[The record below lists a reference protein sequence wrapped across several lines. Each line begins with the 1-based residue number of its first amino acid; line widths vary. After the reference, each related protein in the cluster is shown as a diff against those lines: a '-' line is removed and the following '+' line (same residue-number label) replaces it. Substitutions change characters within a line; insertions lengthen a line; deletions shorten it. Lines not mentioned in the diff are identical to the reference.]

1 MRDLKYLSFFGG
13 KQRLDHPSEKRRQ
26 SLRRLRMREHA
37 RAAAEPRRRVFRPP
51 VRTAHGF
58 DGYCDLLYDKLPVRD
73 EPRPARARDRGRIQL
88 CRLRH
93 RAGRLHDDE
102 PLRREH
108 GAA

>member
-1 MRDLKYLSFFGG
+1 MRDLKYLSFFENLLQEANNALITQAKNEG
-13 KQRLDHPSEKRRQ
+13 KVC
-26 SLRRLRMREHA
+26 
-37 RAAAEPRRRVFRPP
+37 AAFVCEN
-51 VRTAHGF
+51 
-58 DGYCDLLYDKLPVRD
+58 